1 MWKRALHAGL
11 DLYFASILPSALNIL
26 RISRTMTSLIERTI
40 AEQAVEVHFVRVVAG
55 KIFALRITEIR
66 KALVSPLDVWRGLFL
81 YHCSNP
87 PDKIVLL
94 YA

>member
-40 AEQAVEVHFVRVVAG
+40 AEQAVHLLNALMARIILTFPVG
-55 KIFALRITEIR
+55 K
-66 KALVSPLDVWRGLFL
+66 KA
-81 YHCSNP
+81 
-87 PDKIVLL
+87 I
-94 YA
+94 